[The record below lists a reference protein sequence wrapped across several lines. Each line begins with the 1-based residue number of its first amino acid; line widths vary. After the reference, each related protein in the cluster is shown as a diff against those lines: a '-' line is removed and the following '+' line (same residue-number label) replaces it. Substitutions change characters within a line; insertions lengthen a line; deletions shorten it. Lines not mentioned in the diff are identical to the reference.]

1 MAATDSI
8 DPPRNAA
15 TAVSSRRL
23 GGNIG
28 AFELVC
34 TVLAYNGPIVVFLG
48 FVPVAILLGNGIGM
62 PVTIA
67 ACGVVITC
75 LAVGLTT
82 MARKLPTPGGF
93 YAFIS
98 AGLGKIVGLSA
109 GLTAMMCYYVACI
122 SAYALGGIAMRALMA
137 DVVHGPNLPWWAW
150 ALAMFVVVAVL
161 GYFKISLSAKVLSF
175 FLTCELLFLVVYD
188 VAVLAHG
195 GADGIALDSLQPNE
209 IFSGS
214 VGIAFMFALGLFGGF
229 EATVIF
235 RDEVRDPMK
244 TIPRATYAVVALLAG
259 LYAITTWVFI
269 NSYGAAEV
277 VAAVTEDPTK
287 AATASVK
294 EYVGTFA
301 YDVAALLLFTSC
313 FALVLAS
320 HNITARYAFN
330 LSADRILHHS
340 LSRVH
345 GKHLSPHRASLAMT
359 GATLVG
365 LIAVVVVDIDE
376 ALLYG
381 RLAGLYSY
389 TFLIL
394 LLMVAIAIAVYLLR
408 HREDGESPVPAV
420 LTTASAIVV
429 AIVLYLATVNFD
441 LLTGATGSTAVAML
455 AVIYGVVVIGL
466 VTAGVYRRRRP
477 DVYARIG
484 REEPEVDPD

>member
-1 MAATDSI
+1 
-8 DPPRNAA
+8 
-15 TAVSSRRL
+15 L

-28 AFELVC
+28 VFELVC
-34 TVLAYNGPIVVFLG
+34 TVLAYNGPVVVFLG
-48 FVPVAILLGNGIGM
+48 FIPVAILLGNGIGL
-62 PVTIA
+62 PVTIL
-67 ACGVVITC
+67 ACGVVIAC
-75 LAVGLTT
+75 LAVGLTS
-82 MARKLPTPGGF
+82 MARKLPSPGGF

-109 GLTAMMCYYVACI
+109 GFTAMMCYYVACI

-137 DVVHGPNLPWWAW
+137 DVVGGPNLPWWAW
-150 ALAMFVVVAVL
+150 AIAMFVIVAVL

-188 VAVLAHG
+188 VAVLAQG
-195 GADGIALDSLQPNE
+195 GADGITLDSLQPNE

-235 RDEVRDPMK
+235 RDEVRNPGK

-259 LYAITTWVFI
+259 LYGVTTWVFI
-269 NSYGAAEV
+269 NSYGAQAV
-277 VAAVTEDPTK
+277 LAAVTEDPTGS
-287 AATASVK
+287 ATASVK

-330 LSADRILHHS
+330 LSADGVLHHS

-345 GKHLSPHRASLAMT
+345 GKHLSPHRASIAMT
-359 GATLVG
+359 GATLIG
-365 LIAVVVVDIDE
+365 LIVVVAADIDE

-381 RLAGLYSY
+381 RLAGLYAY

-394 LLMVAIAIAVYLLR
+394 LLMVAIAIASYLVR
-408 HREDGESPVPAV
+408 HRAGGESLVPAA
-420 LTTASAIVV
+420 LTAASSIVV

-441 LLTGATGSTAVAML
+441 LLTGATGGMAVAML
-455 AVIYGVVVIGL
+455 AVIYGIVVVGMVL
-466 VTAGVYRRRRP
+466 AWMYRRRRP

-484 REEPEVDPD
+484 REEPVAVSD